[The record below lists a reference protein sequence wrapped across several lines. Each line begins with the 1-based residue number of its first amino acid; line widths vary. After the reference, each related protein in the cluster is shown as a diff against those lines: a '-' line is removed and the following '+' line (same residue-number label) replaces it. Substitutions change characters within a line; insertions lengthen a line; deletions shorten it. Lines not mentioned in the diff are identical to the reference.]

1 MVFFLFTIIVVE
13 YAMTFLQATA
23 SQAGLA
29 AGIFVFSG
37 FAGRIAAGRCAV
49 WLGLKPLLYIGG
61 LIFLRLRQCMSSSL
75 L

>member
-1 MVFFLFTIIVVE
+1 MDRDRIFTKDFIVNFFINFNVYMVFFLFTIIVVE

-37 FAGRIAAGRCAV
+37 FAGCIAAGRCAV
-49 WLGLKPLLYIGG
+49 
-61 LIFLRLRQCMSSSL
+61 
-75 L
+75 